1 MKEVTCNVYDFNEL
15 PQISQQRIKNR
26 IIAQKWFDE
35 SIKKAI
41 EDMAMEL
48 LRVNG
53 LDTLTEIQGSLNCSE
68 GDGIAFYGP
77 VNLFRFMEFHNL
89 DNIEGLGEY
98 ESFILELDV
107 YVLHKKMYNHNS
119 NSMIVK
125 HYFDYHKDE
134 FSGKRFPWEQPDNEP
149 PLTDKIRVD
158 IYQDMLNVIKKL
170 EEKLVSL
177 SKEITTRGYQV
188 MDQFYSEENIT
199 EYCREND
206 IYFFENSL
214 EYRP

>member
-1 MKEVTCNVYDFNEL
+1 
-15 PQISQQRIKNR
+15 
-26 IIAQKWFDE
+26 
-35 SIKKAI
+35 
-41 EDMAMEL
+41 
-48 LRVNG
+48 
-53 LDTLTEIQGSLNCSE
+53 
-68 GDGIAFYGP
+68 
-77 VNLFRFMEFHNL
+77 
-89 DNIEGLGEY
+89 
-98 ESFILELDV
+98 
-107 YVLHKKMYNHNS
+107 
-119 NSMIVK
+119 MIVK